1 MNNFHLCVFFYWPML
16 LETMGTQRSNVPFH
30 LSSND
35 TLKIFLDILQLM
47 PQGHSEKKNVCP
59 YSEDVSP
66 KQKTLDL
73 EKQFLSFKKIWGCT
87 KMDKNNRES
96 HSFI

>member
-1 MNNFHLCVFFYWPML
+1 
-16 LETMGTQRSNVPFH
+16 
-30 LSSND
+30 
-35 TLKIFLDILQLM
+35 M

-73 EKQFLSFKKIWGCT
+73 EKQFLSFKKILGCT

>member
-1 MNNFHLCVFFYWPML
+1 
-16 LETMGTQRSNVPFH
+16 
-30 LSSND
+30 
-35 TLKIFLDILQLM
+35 M

>member
-1 MNNFHLCVFFYWPML
+1 MCFFLIGLCFLRLWELRGATCLFICHP
-16 LETMGTQRSNVPFH
+16 
-30 LSSND
+30 ND

-73 EKQFLSFKKIWGCT
+73 EKQFLSFKKILGCT